1 MTKKQQFIETFLKKV
16 FNFDKVDF
24 ISSYG
29 CMTVFANYKLNN
41 NIWANNSGQV
51 FRIWID
57 KTKTK
62 GYSIKFKAKLNATE
76 IPDET
81 VALVKQRAQEA
92 WPGATVDIYYRTE
105 AYMCNVPTLR
115 VRVKELPWR

>member
-16 FNFDKVDF
+16 FSFDKVEF
-24 ISSYG
+24 ISSYR

-41 NIWANNSGQV
+41 GVWVNNSGQV
-51 FRIWID
+51 FHIWID
-57 KTKTK
+57 KTKTV
-62 GYSIKFKAKLNATE
+62 GYSIKFKTTG

-81 VALVKQRAQEA
+81 AALVKQRAQGA
-92 WPGATVDIYYRTE
+92 WPGATVDIYYRTK